1 MQIGHTWGSLRGI
14 IRDVFSFAEIKDV
27 VGAAGLPVH
36 TLAHLRQKFSGGAS
50 KGQLMDAIDALVGQL
65 PSDDQ
70 DRFVI
75 ACIAETL
82 TRRPASRASLEVV
95 LSRVGWG
102 IIGTEP
108 HPFHLQIDLDT
119 SSLKGPIREGIAN
132 CLRRYRDGDT
142 SGAMTSVCGIVDS
155 LTEHIYIQRDLGNHR
170 DHSYQQRV
178 TKAFSSLQGEFVQ
191 PFNRSSTDTNEINR
205 LWDNYRGSINQAA
218 YVLGSFRR
226 EFSDSHGVKIAP
238 PPPELI
244 QRALDCAIFII
255 RSFTGLM

>member
-1 MQIGHTWGSLRGI
+1 MRIGNTWGSLRGT
-14 IRDVFSFAEIKDV
+14 IRDSFSFAQIKDL
-27 VGAAGLPVH
+27 VGAAGLSVH
-36 TLAHLRQKFSGGAS
+36 TLAHLQQKFSGGAS
-50 KGQLMDAIDALVGQL
+50 KGQLMDAIDTLVGQL
-65 PSDDQ
+65 PPDDQ

-82 TRRPASRASLEVV
+82 ARNSRSRSSLETV

-102 IIGTEP
+102 LIGTEP

-119 SSLKGPIREGIAN
+119 TSLQGPIREGIAN

-155 LTEHIYIQRDLGNHR
+155 LTEHIYSHGNLGNHR
-170 DHSYQQRV
+170 DHSYQQRI
-178 TKAFSSLQGEFVQ
+178 TRAFSSLEDKFVQ
-191 PFNRSSTDTNEINR
+191 PLTRSSTDPQEISR

-238 PPPELI
+238 PELI